1 VLGWSRL
8 KTRSLE
14 VIGERWTLLIVRDA
28 FYGVRRF
35 TDFQSHLGIPKAV
48 LSQRLTLLVQ
58 EGVLDSAAASTGGRD
73 EYVLTSKGRKLW
85 PVLRALAQW
94 GTENYQ
100 TTAQRRTFAHVE
112 CGGRVDLEGVC
123 GRCGETPDPPD
134 MMARRRERPRSN
146 ARTRSARCSSDHTGC
161 WSPLLCGGSQTRCH
175 ILICRV
181 ISRPLIRARAAQR
194 VVAP

>member
-1 VLGWSRL
+1 MALPREYPAENCPIA
-8 KTRSLE
+8 RSLE

-85 PVLRALAQW
+85 PVLRALTQW
-94 GTENYQ
+94 GAENYQ
-100 TTAQRRTFAHVE
+100 TTEQRRTFAHVE

-123 GRCGETPDPPD
+123 GRCGETPDPAD
-134 MMARRRERPRSN
+134 MMASPPRKAPVQREDAISKVLQRPHRMLEPIQPTTTS
-146 ARTRSARCSSDHTGC
+146 
-161 WSPLLCGGSQTRCH
+161 
-175 ILICRV
+175 
-181 ISRPLIRARAAQR
+181 
-194 VVAP
+194 

>member
-123 GRCGETPDPPD
+123 GRAAKP
-134 MMARRRERPRSN
+134 
-146 ARTRSARCSSDHTGC
+146 RTRPT
-161 WSPLLCGGSQTRCH
+161 
-175 ILICRV
+175 
-181 ISRPLIRARAAQR
+181 
-194 VVAP
+194 